1 MICCTATLPL
11 LAPKL
16 EAGDIHK
23 EPTPGHTPPNI
34 HAIAGAGNVSELQKA
49 ANSQTA
55 DFSAADHLGLTPLMW
70 AASSGEINAVI
81 FLLKNGVSVNEK
93 ARSKSGETALH
104 FACNNGHYRL
114 VKLLLDIGA
123 DVNATDSLSG
133 TPLIYAANCGHA
145 NVVQSLLG
153 M

>member
-55 DFSAADHLGLTPLMW
+55 GSILYTRQ
-70 AASSGEINAVI
+70 
-81 FLLKNGVSVNEK
+81 LLSNTVSLF
-93 ARSKSGETALH
+93 R
-104 FACNNGHYRL
+104 F
-114 VKLLLDIGA
+114 
-123 DVNATDSLSG
+123 
-133 TPLIYAANCGHA
+133 
-145 NVVQSLLG
+145 
-153 M
+153 